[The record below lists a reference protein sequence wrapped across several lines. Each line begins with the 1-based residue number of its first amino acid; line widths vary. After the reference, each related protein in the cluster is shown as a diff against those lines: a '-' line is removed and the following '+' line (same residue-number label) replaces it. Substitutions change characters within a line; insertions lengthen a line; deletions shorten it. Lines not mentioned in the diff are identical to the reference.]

1 MSTIHP
7 PPVALTGPGGS
18 FPLSP
23 TPAAK
28 DVSLDSGIPVS
39 HVILGHLPDGR
50 PVTLATSDPGYL
62 EELESSIRGGAGPD
76 AAVDAGPHAPPVR
89 GSGMT
94 APDRAAAM
102 QGLRDLLAAMEAD
115 PSIPAPAP
123 TWPLT
128 FHAPPGVDTAAALA
142 GFAASLGVTG
152 TWREYE
158 EEGSAWWAE
167 VQGYAGGIPV
177 RVTADTSVR
186 VEERA
191 A

>member
-1 MSTIHP
+1 
-7 PPVALTGPGGS
+7 
-18 FPLSP
+18 
-23 TPAAK
+23 
-28 DVSLDSGIPVS
+28 
-39 HVILGHLPDGR
+39 
-50 PVTLATSDPGYL
+50 
-62 EELESSIRGGAGPD
+62 
-76 AAVDAGPHAPPVR
+76 
-89 GSGMT
+89 MT

-102 QGLRDLLAAMEAD
+102 QGLADILTRMKAD
-115 PSIPAPAP
+115 PSIPAPSP
-123 TWPLT
+123 CWPMT
-128 FHAPPGVDTAAALA
+128 FHAPPDVDDAAALA

-152 TWREYE
+152 TCREYE